1 MNMLNLSIAVTAA
14 AVLVL
19 LIKLLFGNQI
29 TPRGHMRLW
38 LLVAVSF
45 IFSPIAEF
53 MPESGLAVRNWLPQS
68 ESTVETVWVEPYED
82 LNARGFAIEEQ
93 GNYYIVQKDHLSLRV
108 PFSDKT
114 LDAEFAATTSRAKL
128 ENWLWFAGAAAV
140 SLWLLLGSRKQK
152 RKLKALPDGRD
163 AALLAELEA
172 VKVLVGVD
180 NKVRIRIKEG
190 AETTFL
196 TRMRGQYVIALESGF
211 DAAERRQVLLHELTH
226 LKHGDLGGNQL
237 AALILAICWWNPV
250 IWLAFRRFRR
260 DMEIYC
266 DYDAARLSGDKKAY
280 AATLVKAAAG
290 TERFVLGTTSFIGG
304 EREVSVRVKALAA
317 FKKPKTWIAAAAVL
331 ALVIGCVCFVLNPVG
346 QNTQANRAALAEA
359 YDKLLAVNSA
369 EAQRTTNLSY
379 GILSGARTRETAHL
393 QQTESPLCILG
404 TKTLEE
410 LGAEDA
416 AQAGTDYTF
425 AYYRTGT
432 RGGAVRTYIRRVD
445 STLGQGWIDYGSQT
459 LRGETIASG
468 YDGEPSSYGQ
478 DDLLGNLRQ
487 CLKAAAESDRI
498 TRKGNAYQ
506 VTMPQDW
513 QLFCAIAA
521 NQGLG
526 SVLSTSGIELSDLW
540 NEAPNERDALYQS
553 VGFTMEMDEETM
565 LPRSY
570 TLDFTRTCELIRER
584 IEAEYDSL
592 GAAVVRVDITSYD
605 AFTEPDYSAFGG
617 EKAFREMLAAAKS
630 PEAMQ
635 AEQSRSKADDPSRAK
650 G

>member
-14 AVLVL
+14 TVLVL

-53 MPESGLAVRNWLPQS
+53 MPESSLAVRNWLPQS
-68 ESTVETVWVEPYED
+68 ETTVETVWVEPYED

-128 ENWLWFAGAAAV
+128 ENWVWLAGAAAV

-152 RKLKALPDGRD
+152 RKLKALPDSRD
-163 AALLAELEA
+163 AALLTELEA
-172 VKVLVGVD
+172 VKVLVGVND
-180 NKVRIRIKEG
+180 KVRICIKEG
-190 AETTFL
+190 VETTFL
-196 TRMRGQYVIALESGF
+196 TRMCGQYVIALESGF

-226 LKHGDLGGNQL
+226 LKHGDLGGNQS

-260 DMEIYC
+260 DMEVYC

-280 AATLVKAAAG
+280 ATTLVKAAAG

-304 EREVSVRVKALAA
+304 EKEVSVRVKALAA

-404 TKTLEE
+404 TRTLEE

-416 AQAGTDYTF
+416 AQADTDYTF
-425 AYYRTGT
+425 TYYLTGT
-432 RGGAVRTYIRRVD
+432 RGGAVRNYIRRVD
-445 STLGQGWIDYGSQT
+445 STLGQGWIDCGSQT

-468 YDGEPSSYGQ
+468 YDKEPSSYGQ

-513 QLFCAIAA
+513 QLFCVIAA

-526 SVLSTSGIELSDLW
+526 SVLSASGIELSDLW

>member
-114 LDAEFAATTSRAKL
+114 LDAEFAATASRAKL
-128 ENWLWFAGAAAV
+128 ENWVWLAGAASV
-140 SLWLLLGSRKQK
+140 SLWLFLGSRKQK
-152 RKLKALPDGRD
+152 RKLKALPDSRD

-172 VKVLVGVD
+172 VKVLVGVND
-180 NKVRIRIKEG
+180 KVRICIKEG

-226 LKHGDLGGNQL
+226 LKHGDLGGNQS

-280 AATLVKAAAG
+280 ATTLVKAAAG

-304 EREVSVRVKALAA
+304 EKEVSVRVKALAA

-404 TKTLEE
+404 TRSLEE

-425 AYYRTGT
+425 AYYLTGT

-445 STLGQGWIDYGSQT
+445 STLGRGWIDVGSQT
-459 LRGETIASG
+459 LRAETIASG
-468 YDGEPSSYGQ
+468 YDEEPSSYGQ

-487 CLKAAAESDRI
+487 CLKAAAESDHI

-526 SVLSTSGIELSDLW
+526 SVLSASGIELSDLW

-553 VGFTMEMDEETM
+553 VGFTLEMDEETM

-635 AEQSRSKADDPSRAK
+635 AEQSRSKADDPSQAK

>member
-68 ESTVETVWVEPYED
+68 ETTVETVWVEPYED

-93 GNYYIVQKDHLSLRV
+93 GNYYIVQKNHLSLRV

-128 ENWLWFAGAAAV
+128 ENWVWLAGAAAV

-304 EREVSVRVKALAA
+304 EKEVSARVKALAA

-379 GILSGARTRETAHL
+379 GVLSGARTRETAHL

-432 RGGAVRTYIRRVD
+432 RGGAVRTYIRSVD
-445 STLGQGWIDYGSQT
+445 STLGQGWIDYGSRT

-526 SVLSTSGIELSDLW
+526 SVLSASGIELSDLW